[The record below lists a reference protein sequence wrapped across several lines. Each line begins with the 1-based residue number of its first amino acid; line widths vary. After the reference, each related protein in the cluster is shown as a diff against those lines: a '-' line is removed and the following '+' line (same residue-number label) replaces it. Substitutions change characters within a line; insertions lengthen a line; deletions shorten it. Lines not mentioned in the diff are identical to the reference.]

1 MRENLENLI
10 PRLPL
15 PMLLYNIPSYT
26 KLHMAI
32 KTVRTA
38 RDLGAIGIKDSS
50 GDLLYL
56 FMLIEEFKD
65 APEFQF

>member
-1 MRENLENLI
+1 
-10 PRLPL
+10 
-15 PMLLYNIPSYT
+15 
-26 KLHMAI
+26 MAI